1 MPLRKPRSF
10 RRGGTPS
17 PAGAAASSP
26 TGTSPA
32 PVASDVNL
40 PRTPAS
46 ADPSISED
54 GTQHTSSS
62 LNSSFLNR
70 WGDLASSNNLLP
82 PPASSEN
89 MTDHAPATLLLG
101 GLPTAFPSDTAGIPT
116 RPQRLWK
123 VQDTKLPPFPSF
135 FYPKPVVACTVTAT
149 SPSVIAIRIAEC
161 LTKRSVAA
169 EYDDETAVA
178 YCVTVDRV
186 HLTVHLW
193 NYNNSNNNSN
203 HAAPSAPEVLVE
215 CQRVS
220 GNSISFHQTAR
231 AILQAAQSLDSGA
244 DRRLPHQCA
253 PMDYPRMMPSQ
264 QAAADRSSS
273 GPKAAA
279 AVEALEQAYQLL
291 CKDRL
296 DAQLSGLESL
306 VHLTDVT
313 SVGSQVA
320 CTSAVAILGGTATTT
335 TTADSSLLLRQIHT
349 DWILKLVLG
358 QKRLSSEQPPTP
370 SPGEALRRTSPTA
383 DETEEGDNDMLKAT
397 ASHMRALA
405 LWTFSNALSVL
416 DRHDPDM
423 LQQLLASTA
432 SAGPPVLT
440 ALVHDLRGA
449 SRPASVGGE
458 SGPHEAALAVKILGL
473 LGAHSADAKDFMLND
488 ESFLDQLDKVASIGR
503 STHAVLAAEARQT
516 YLSLTEEDRSC

>member
-1 MPLRKPRSF
+1 
-10 RRGGTPS
+10 
-17 PAGAAASSP
+17 
-26 TGTSPA
+26 
-32 PVASDVNL
+32 V
-40 PRTPAS
+40 
-46 ADPSISED
+46 
-54 GTQHTSSS
+54 
-62 LNSSFLNR
+62 
-70 WGDLASSNNLLP
+70 
-82 PPASSEN
+82 
-89 MTDHAPATLLLG
+89 LG
-101 GLPTAFPSDTAGIPT
+101 GLLTAFPSDTLGIPT

-193 NYNNSNNNSN
+193 NYNSNSNSN
-203 HAAPSAPEVLVE
+203 HAASAPVVLVE

-253 PMDYPRMMPSQ
+253 PMDYPRMIPSQ
-264 QAAADRSSS
+264 QREQPAAADCSSS
-273 GPKAAA
+273 GGHKAAAAAAA

-306 VHLTDVT
+306 VDLTDVT

-320 CTSAVAILGGTATTT
+320 CTSAVAILGGTATIA
-335 TTADSSLLLRQIHT
+335 TTADSSSLLHQLHT

-370 SPGEALRRTSPTA
+370 LAAASPGEVLRRTSPTA
-383 DETEEGDNDMLKAT
+383 DEAEEGDNDMLKAT

-416 DRHDPDM
+416 DRHDPGM

-473 LGAHSADAKDFMLND
+473 LGAHSADAKDFMLSD